1 MEKTVS
7 DMPDVVPDE
16 SVQNFGYEAI
26 DILNMNGVISDL
38 KKLID
43 SHDDPSHQLTEYL
56 NKVEKKIDIVSK
68 NELLNV
74 DKGQVKMLIE
84 KHPFFKNPNT
94 YAIRLITIMKYI
106 KKKGTNINVPD
117 MDLLVDEI
125 IMSINGVTKVG
136 YGKYSRIK

>member
-1 MEKTVS
+1 MEKTAS

-16 SVQNFGYEAI
+16 SVQKSGYEAI

-56 NKVEKKIDIVSK
+56 NKVEEKIEIVSK

-74 DKGQVKMLIE
+74 DKDQVKALIE

-106 KKKGTNINVPD
+106 KKKGTNINIPD

-125 IMSINGVTKVG
+125 IMSIDGVTKVG

>member
-1 MEKTVS
+1 MEKTAS
-7 DMPDVVPDE
+7 DMPDVVPDGL
-16 SVQNFGYEAI
+16 VQNTGYEAI

-56 NKVEKKIDIVSK
+56 NRVEEKIEIVSK

-74 DKGQVKMLIE
+74 DRKHVKSLIE
-84 KHPFFKNPNT
+84 RHPFFKNPNT

-106 KKKGTNINVPD
+106 KKKGVNINIPD
-117 MDLLVDEI
+117 MDLLVEEI
-125 IMSINGVTKVG
+125 IMSIDGVTKVG

>member
-1 MEKTVS
+1 MEKTSS
-7 DMPDVVPDE
+7 DMPDVVPGE
-16 SVQNFGYEAI
+16 SVQRSGYEAI

-38 KKLID
+38 KKLIN
-43 SHDDPSHQLTEYL
+43 SHDDPSHQLKEYL
-56 NKVEKKIDIVSK
+56 NRVEEKIEIVSK
-68 NELLNV
+68 NELLYV
-74 DKGQVKMLIE
+74 DREHVKKLIE

-106 KKKGTNINVPD
+106 KKKGININIAD

-125 IMSINGVTKVG
+125 IVSIDGVTKVG